1 MVAHRLSTA
10 AQCDRIAVI
19 EGGRVVEMGEPGGR
33 GWGDINRGRRQGED
47 HGAVELGFQA
57 MTPHLP
63 VLQGTQSRPPAVAWG
78 AGAAQLCG
86 HSSSPIY
93 CRHTSRPSAAARGAL
108 RSSVGQAAGL
118 GRGAQRAADCLIGV
132 IADFGIASHP
142 TFSPNPAP
150 NPATNAY
157 DMSEHGFDI
166 HMDIQD
172 WQVHTFGVH
181 PLPGAL
187 KLPEVMS
194 ITNLPRSSKFRDKR
208 LRYE

>member
-78 AGAAQLCG
+78 AGTMQLCG
-86 HSSSPIY
+86 HSSSPFAGTHHDLLLLPGGRY
-93 CRHTSRPSAAARGAL
+93 AALWAKQ
-108 RSSVGQAAGL
+108 QASGEEHSEL
-118 GRGAQRAADCLIGV
+118 P
-132 IADFGIASHP
+132 IAS
-142 TFSPNPAP
+142 
-150 NPATNAY
+150 
-157 DMSEHGFDI
+157 
-166 HMDIQD
+166 
-172 WQVHTFGVH
+172 
-181 PLPGAL
+181 
-187 KLPEVMS
+187 
-194 ITNLPRSSKFRDKR
+194 
-208 LRYE
+208 